1 MKKTKYILLLSVLII
16 FGACRTQKDTVNI
29 SKETQRSEE
38 KDPRLAERVTTIFID
53 ANKEKILGNYKQAMT
68 MYLQCLKLDPDHAPS
83 MYEVA
88 RLYRMQGSIN
98 DALGLAEK
106 AVDIDPENRWYN
118 LLLASLYE
126 QSGQNAKAINIF
138 NKLQA
143 LYPDDV
149 ELMYQVAMLYLKE
162 NRFEDAIAVYDKIE
176 RISGPDEDII
186 IQKQNLYL
194 MNDQPD
200 KAVAEIEKLIL
211 MYPGESRYY
220 ALLAEL
226 YMDIDNYPKAI
237 ENLEKIGELDPQNP
251 YIHITLAEYYFK
263 TGDRDKAFEE
273 LKSGFATPD
282 LEIDIKFQVLITYFS
297 DDEMSGTYKDQIT
310 ELTEILI
317 STHPNDARPYSLKA
331 DMLIRNE
338 NYEEAREAFRKVIE
352 IDNSRYFMWE
362 TLLRLNAILLDTESM
377 RSESLQAI
385 ELFPF
390 QPMPYLFAGLA
401 YYQLSEY
408 QDAIKVLNRGKDQV
422 VDDDELLAEF
432 YMHLGDTY
440 SKLEQHDAS
449 DAAFDQSLA
458 LDPENPYVLN
468 NYSYYLSLRKVRLE
482 DAKIMS
488 AKSLEIS
495 PDNKHYLDTYG
506 WILYQ
511 MGNYEEAK
519 TWIQKS
525 IENNASEDAAV
536 LEHLGDVLYKLG
548 QKEEAIS
555 YWEKALE
562 LGGEIT
568 ELLKK
573 KVNDGKLYE

>member
-1 MKKTKYILLLSVLII
+1 MKKTQYILLLSILII
-16 FGACRTQKDTVNI
+16 FGACRTQKDTAIV
-29 SKETQRSEE
+29 SKATQRSEE
-38 KDPRLAERVTTIFID
+38 KDPRLAERVTAIFID
-53 ANKEKILGNYKQAMT
+53 ASKEKILGNYKQAMM

-83 MYEVA
+83 MYEMA
-88 RLYRMQGSIN
+88 RLYRMQGSTN

-106 AVDIDPENRWYN
+106 AVDIDPENKWYN

-162 NRFEDAIAVYDKIE
+162 NRFDDAIAVYNKIE

-194 MNDQPD
+194 MIDQPD
-200 KAVAEIEKLIL
+200 KAVAEVEKLIQ

-237 ENLEKIGELDPQNP
+237 ENLEKISELDPQNP

-282 LEIDIKFQVLITYFS
+282 LELEIKFQVLLTYYS
-297 DDEMSGTYKDQIT
+297 DDEMSGDYEAQIA

-331 DMLIRNE
+331 DLLIRKE
-338 NYEEAREAFRKVIE
+338 NYKEARETFRKVIE

-377 RSESLQAI
+377 RNESLQAI

-401 YYQLSEY
+401 YFQLNEH
-408 QDAIKVLNRGKDQV
+408 QEAINVLNRGKDLV

-432 YMHLGDTY
+432 YMHLGDAY
-440 SKLEQHDAS
+440 SKLKQHDAS

-468 NYSYYLSLRKVRLE
+468 NYSYYLSLRKIRLD

-519 TWIQKS
+519 IWIEKS
-525 IENNASEDAAV
+525 IENNASEDAVV

-548 QKEEAIS
+548 QKDDAIR

-562 LGGEIT
+562 MGGEIT
-568 ELLKK
+568 EFLEQ
-573 KVNDGKLYE
+573 KVKDRRLYE